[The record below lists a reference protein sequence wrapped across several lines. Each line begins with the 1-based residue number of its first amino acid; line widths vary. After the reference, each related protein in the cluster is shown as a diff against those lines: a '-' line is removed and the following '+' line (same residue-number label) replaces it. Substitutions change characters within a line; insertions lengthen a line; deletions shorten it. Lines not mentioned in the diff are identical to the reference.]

1 MSRPKNSAFYN
12 VMRAIFKPVF
22 YLKDRIK
29 IEGRENVPEEGAY
42 ILASN
47 HIEAT
52 DPIHI
57 GLTIK
62 RQIMFMAKAELFENP
77 FASWF
82 FRHLGAFPVDRGK
95 GDKSAINHFEEV
107 VKEGYLMG
115 IFIEGTRSKTGE
127 FLQPKNGA
135 SLIAY
140 ETKTPVIP
148 VCVTKTK
155 KGKVVHFDK
164 PLTVEQLGMVEGR
177 TKEFRTAS
185 RMIMGKIKAL
195 RELDLEKYD
204 C

>member
-1 MSRPKNSAFYN
+1 MSRPKNYVFYN

-57 GLTIK
+57 GLCIK

-77 FASWF
+77 FAAWF

-95 GDKSAINHFEEV
+95 GDRTAIEHFEEEI
-107 VKEGYLMG
+107 KKGYLMG
-115 IFIEGTRSKTGE
+115 IFIEGTRSKTGD
-127 FLQPKNGA
+127 FLPPKNGV
-135 SLIAY
+135 SLLAY
-140 ETKTPVIP
+140 DTKTPVIP
-148 VCVTKTK
+148 ICVTKTK
-155 KGKVVHFDK
+155 RGKVVHFDK
-164 PLTVEQLGMVEGR
+164 PITVEALGLENGKA
-177 TKEFRTAS
+177 KEFRTAS
-185 RMIMGKIKAL
+185 RMIMEKIKAL
-195 RELDLEKYD
+195 REEDLAKYD

>member
-1 MSRPKNSAFYN
+1 MSRPKNHAFYN
-12 VMRAIFKPVF
+12 VVRAIFKPIF

-57 GLTIK
+57 GLAIK
-62 RQIMFMAKAELFENP
+62 RQIMFMAKAELFENK
-77 FASWF
+77 FAAWF

-95 GDKSAINHFEEV
+95 GDKTAINHFEEV
-107 VKEGYLMG
+107 IKEGYLMG

-127 FLQPKNGA
+127 FLPPKNGV

-140 ETKTPVIP
+140 DTKAPVIP
-148 VCVTKTK
+148 ICVTKTK
-155 KGKVVHFDK
+155 RGKVVHFDK
-164 PLTVEQLGMVEGR
+164 PLSIEELGLLNGKAR
-177 TKEFRTAS
+177 EFRVAS
-185 RMIMGKIKAL
+185 RMIMEKIKAL
-195 RELDLEKYD
+195 REEDLAKYD
-204 C
+204 S